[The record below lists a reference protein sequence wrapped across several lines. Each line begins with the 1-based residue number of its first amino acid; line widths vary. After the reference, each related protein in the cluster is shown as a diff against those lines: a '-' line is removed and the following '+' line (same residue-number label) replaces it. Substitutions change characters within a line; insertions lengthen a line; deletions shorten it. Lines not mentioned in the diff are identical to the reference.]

1 MVIDRSAVASAIVV
15 MAVELL
21 LAGFGSGDEVVTVAV
36 LLLGPSGAATAI
48 WTTMEKV
55 ADVPAV
61 SVAMEQE
68 TVPVPPDGGLMQMK
82 AGPVGC
88 DSETKVVFGGSVSF
102 MVTPAASDGPLLVTV
117 ML

>member
-1 MVIDRSAVASAIVV
+1 MIARSAVASAIVV
-15 MAVELL
+15 TAVELL
-21 LAGFGSGDEVVTVAV
+21 LAGVGSADDVTIAV
-36 LLLGPSGAATAI
+36 LLLGPRGAATAI
-48 WTTMEKV
+48 CTTMEKV

-68 TVPVPPDGGLMQMK
+68 TVPVPPTDGFVQMK

-88 DSETKVVFGGSVSF
+88 DSETNVVFAGSVSVI
-102 MVTPAASDGPLLVTV
+102 VTLAASDGPLFVTL